1 MFFDMLLLDCQANIG
16 REKNTDT
23 NLFRYLYWLP
33 LRMFYNIK
41 FSLKTNKIK
50 NLKEDYF
57 VMNQETEVIEKQ
69 DVVIRFSGDSG
80 DGMQLTGQQFSDTA
94 ALFGNDVSTFPDY
107 PAEIRAPQ
115 GTVGGVSGFQVHIGE
130 EHITTP
136 GDFADVLVAMNPAA
150 LKANLRWAKK
160 AGTIILDT
168 DAFTDKHL
176 ERAGYTSNPLTDH
189 SLDDYNVIA
198 VNITKLTIEALKETG
213 LDQKSVLRCKNMF
226 ALGMT
231 YWMFERSV
239 EHTEAFFD
247 MKFAKKPSIASANKL
262 VLRAGYN
269 YAANV
274 HALAVHFK
282 VAPAHI
288 EKGKYRT
295 ITGNKA
301 TAWGLLAA
309 AEKAGL
315 PLFCGS
321 YPITPATDI
330 LQELALRRDLG
341 AKTYQAE
348 DEIGGIC
355 TAIGASYAGNFAV
368 TTTSGPGLA
377 LKSEACGLAVMA
389 ELPLVIVDVQRG
401 GPSTGL
407 PTKTE
412 QSDLM
417 QALYGRNGE
426 SPMPVIAASTS
437 GNCFDYAFIAGKI
450 ALEHMTPV
458 ILLTDGFLANGA
470 QPWLIPSMAKLPEI
484 KIRRAKEGDNYQ
496 PYARDPETLA
506 RTWAVPGTKGLE
518 HRIGGLEKMNITGTI
533 SYVPENHQVM
543 TDLRQEKVARIANY
557 IPQQEVFGNPEGGEV
572 LVVGWGGTYG
582 HLFSAVKE
590 LRKEG
595 KDVSL
600 AHFNY
605 INPLPKN
612 TQEVLAKFKKIL
624 VCELNLGQFAAYLR
638 SKYPEFTY
646 QQYNKVAGLPFTVLE
661 IKEEVNK
668 LMND

>member
-1 MFFDMLLLDCQANIG
+1 MG
-16 REKNTDT
+16 EKT
-23 NLFRYLYWLP
+23 
-33 LRMFYNIK
+33 K
-41 FSLKTNKIK
+41 
-50 NLKEDYF
+50 
-57 VMNQETEVIEKQ
+57 VIEKSNI
-69 DVVIRFSGDSG
+69 VIRFSGDSG
-80 DGMQLTGQQFSDTA
+80 DGMQLTGQQFSDAA
-94 ALFGNDVSTFPDY
+94 ALFGNGVSTFPDY

-115 GTVGGVSGFQVHIGE
+115 GTVGGVSGFQVHIGDNPVK
-130 EHITTP
+130 TP

-160 AGTIILDT
+160 GATIIVNL
-168 DAFTDKHL
+168 DAFNEKNI
-176 ERAGYTSNPLTDH
+176 EKAGYQINPLEDA
-189 SLDDYNVIA
+189 LLQDYNV
-198 VNITKLTIEALKETG
+198 VPVKVTTLTEETLKDSG
-213 LDQKSVLRCKNMF
+213 LDQKSIVKCKNMF
-226 ALGMT
+226 ALGMI
-231 YWMFERSV
+231 YWMFDRSV
-239 EHTEAFFD
+239 EHTVAFINQ
-247 MKFAKKPSIASANKL
+247 KFGKKPEIAAANKK
-262 VLRAGYN
+262 VLEAGFN
-269 YAANV
+269 YAGNV
-274 HALAVHFK
+274 HALATHFN
-282 VAPAHI
+282 VAPAEI
-288 EKGKYRT
+288 EKGRYRT

-348 DEIGGIC
+348 DEIAGIC
-355 TAIGASYAGNFAV
+355 TSIGASYVGNFAV

-377 LKSEACGLAVMA
+377 LKSEAAGLAVMA

-412 QSDLM
+412 QSDLL

-426 SPMPVIAASTS
+426 SPMPVVAASTP
-437 GNCFDYAFIAGKI
+437 GNCFDFAFMAGKI
-450 ALEHMTPV
+450 AIEHMTPV
-458 ILLTDGFLANGA
+458 VLLTDGYLGNGA
-470 QPWLIPSMAKLPEI
+470 QPWRIPDLNTYPSITPRL
-484 KIRRAKEGDNYQ
+484 AKEGDDYK

-518 HRIGGLEKMNITGTI
+518 HRIGGLEKVNITGEI

-543 TDLRQEKVARIANY
+543 TDLRAAKVAKIADY
-557 IPQQEVFGNPEGGEV
+557 IPNQEIIGNQNGGE
-572 LVVGWGGTYG
+572 LLIVGWGGTYG
-582 HLFSAVKE
+582 HLLSTVNE

-612 TQEVLAKFKKIL
+612 TEEVLSKFKKIL
-624 VCELNLGQFAAYLR
+624 VCELNLGQFAQYLR
-638 SKYPEFTY
+638 GKYPHFTY
-646 QQYNKVAGLPFTVLE
+646 YQYNKVAGLPFTVTEL
-661 IKEEVNK
+661 KEKVFELLSK
-668 LMND
+668 